1 LDPGD
6 EVICFEPVFPWYVS
20 HVRLAGATAVPVRLQ
35 APGFA
40 FDEAALAAAFTPRT
54 KALIYNSPHNPTGHV
69 ATAAE
74 CAAIAA
80 LCVRHNVLALADEV
94 YERKTFGGR
103 PEVRLADFPGMRQRT
118 LTVGTASKLF
128 SLTGWRV
135 GWVLGPGALLAG
147 VRTVHSYSTFC
158 APTPLQAGVAEALRA
173 AAAQHRAATA
183 AAPGAPPGADESAEA
198 FERNAEVLGGALSDV
213 GLDVI
218 PAEGG
223 YFLVADV
230 AATGLNAG
238 DYCKAL
244 IASARVAAVPMD
256 VFYFADDAPR
266 TLVRFALCK
275 RPETIAAAAAA
286 IRAAPVPL
294 LRR

>member
-1 LDPGD
+1 M
-6 EVICFEPVFPWYVS
+6 ICFEPVFPWYVS

-40 FDEAALAAAFTPRT
+40 LDIAALAAAFTPRT
-54 KALIYNSPHNPTGHV
+54 KAVIYNSPHNPTGHV

-74 CAAIAA
+74 CAALSE
-80 LCVRHNVLALADEV
+80 LCVRHNVLVIADEV
-94 YERKTFGGR
+94 YERKVFGGR
-103 PEVRLADFPGMRQRT
+103 PEVRLADFPGMRERT

-135 GWVLGPGALLAG
+135 GWVLGPAALLSG

-158 APTPLQAGVAEALRA
+158 APTPLQAGVAEALRH
-173 AAAQHRAATA
+173 AAQQHRDD
-183 AAPGAPPGADESAEA
+183 PSRADESAVA
-198 FERNAEVLGGALSDV
+198 FERNAQVLGAALSDV

-223 YFLVADV
+223 YFLVADI
-230 AATGLNAG
+230 AATGLDAG
-238 DYCKAL
+238 EYCKAL
-244 IASARVAAVPMD
+244 IAAARVAAVPMD
-256 VFYFADDAPR
+256 VFYFGADVPR

-275 RPETIAAAAAA
+275 RSETIAAAAAA